1 MQRFIIRRVL
11 QSLLL
16 LWAVMSL
23 SWLLIQLSPGGPE
36 VRFLDNKRLTKADI
50 EAIRVS
56 YGLDKPLYEQYG
68 IWMSRVV
75 RLDFG
80 KSYDNPKSTL
90 EVVADRILPTVLLG
104 FTSYMIGLLGIP
116 LGIYAAKHRGKL
128 GDNVVRVLTVIGSC
142 LPVWWLSLV
151 VIIIMANTVHW
162 IPQNIGDLKSEGP
175 LLWLVHLLIPA
186 ALLSTGTLIAFAR
199 FVRSETL
206 EVLSQDYVRTAN
218 AKGLPAGQ
226 VSRWHVFRNSLIPVV
241 TLLGYFLPIVISGA
255 IITEQ
260 IFQWPGMG
268 RLFFQAAGTRDMPVL
283 LTILYLTTILSIIGT
298 LLADIGYGVVDPRVR
313 YD

>member
-11 QSLLL
+11 QSILL
-16 LWAVMSL
+16 LWAVMTL

-56 YGLDKPLYEQYG
+56 YGLDKPLYEQYF

-75 RLDFG
+75 RFDFG
-80 KSYDNPKSTL
+80 KSYDNPQPTVQ
-90 EVVADRILPTVLLG
+90 VVADRIGPTALLG
-104 FTSYMIGLLGIP
+104 FASYAIGLLGIP
-116 LGIYAAKHRGKL
+116 LGVYAAKRRGRL
-128 GDNVVRVLTVIGSC
+128 GDNVVRILTVTGSC

-151 VIIIMANTVHW
+151 VIIILANTVHW
-162 IPQNIGDLKSEGP
+162 IPQNMGDLQAEGP
-175 LLWLVHLLIPA
+175 LVWLVHLLIPA
-186 ALLSTGTLIAFAR
+186 ALLSSGTLIGFTR

-206 EVLSQDYVRTAN
+206 EVLNQDYVRTAN
-218 AKGLPAGQ
+218 AKGLPARQ

-241 TLLGYFLPIVISGA
+241 TLLGYFLPTLISGA

-268 RLFFQAAGTRDMPVL
+268 RLFFQAATTRDMPVL
-283 LTILYLTTILSIIGT
+283 LTILYLTTVLSILGT